1 MTAVQSPAPT
11 SRSARSLRRDG
22 GPRGRALVLPV
33 LAGLLV
39 LAAGFALSIGA
50 FPVGAGQIWHS
61 LVDGFSGQQQEG
73 FAGSVIWD
81 IRLPRVLLAMLVGAS
96 LATAGCLMQGTFANP
111 LAEPGIIGVSSG
123 AAVVAVF
130 SIVAGL
136 SAFGAWVLPAAAFVG
151 GLVVTAGVYWLARVN
166 GRTEVLTLILVGI
179 AVNAFAGALIGLL
192 MSVSDDSQLR
202 SITFW
207 NLGSL
212 SAATW
217 MNVLSVLPIALI
229 GIVSTIFLAHKLDL
243 LSLGEH
249 GAGHLGVNVERTRQ
263 ISILLVALMTA
274 AAVAVAGIITFVGL
288 VVPHALRLVVG
299 PSHRLLLPASAVGGA
314 VLLVVADLISRT
326 VVAPREIP
334 LGVLTALIG
343 SPVFFWLL
351 RREHK
356 RRGAWA

>member
-1 MTAVQSPAPT
+1 MKVQSATRNTGLT
-11 SRSARSLRRDG
+11 SGETRRKRT
-22 GPRGRALVLPV
+22 PLVRRLVLPC
-33 LAGLLV
+33 LMALLIV
-39 LAAGFALSIGA
+39 AAGVALSIGA
-50 FPVGAGQIWHS
+50 FEVSARQIWDA
-61 LVDGFSGQQQEG
+61 LTDGFTGQDQNG
-73 FAGSVIWD
+73 NAGAVIWD
-81 IRLPRVLLAMLVGAS
+81 IRLPRTLLAILVGAS

-130 SIVAGL
+130 SIFAGL
-136 SAFGAWVLPAAAFVG
+136 SAFGAWVMPAAAFVG
-151 GLVVTAGVYWLARVN
+151 GLVVTAGVYWMARVN

-192 MSVSDDSQLR
+192 MSVSDDAQLR

-217 MNVLSVLPIALI
+217 VNVLAVLPIALI
-229 GIVSTIFLAHKLDL
+229 SISATMFLAHKLDL

-249 GAGHLGVNVERTRQ
+249 GAGHLGVNVESTRQ
-263 ISILLVALMTA
+263 LSILLVALMTA

-299 PSHRLLLPASAVGGA
+299 PQHRLLLPTSAIGGA
-314 VLLVVADLISRT
+314 LLLVIADVVSRT
-326 VVAPREIP
+326 VAAPREIP

>member
-1 MTAVQSPAPT
+1 MITTLRPRKSAT
-11 SRSARSLRRDG
+11 SASSSRAG
-22 GPRGRALVLPV
+22 QGPRGRTAVLPALVV
-33 LAGLLV
+33 LLV
-39 LAAGFALSIGA
+39 IAAGMALSIGA
-50 FPVGAGQIWHS
+50 FPVAASDIGRS
-61 LVDGFSGQQQEG
+61 LIDGVTGQQQSG
-73 FAGSVIWD
+73 FAGAVIWD
-81 IRLPRVLLAMLVGAS
+81 IRVPRMLLAMLVGAS
-96 LATAGCLMQGTFANP
+96 LATAGALMQGTFANP

-130 SIVAGL
+130 SIIAGI
-136 SAFGAWVLPAAAFVG
+136 SAFGAWVIPAAAFVG

-217 MNVLSVLPIALI
+217 LNVLAVLPIALI
-229 GIVSTIFLAHKLDL
+229 GITATMFLAHKLDL

-249 GAGHLGVNVERTRQ
+249 GAGHLGVNVESTRQ
-263 ISILLVALMTA
+263 VSILLVALMTA

-299 PSHRLLLPASAVGGA
+299 PKHRLLLPASAVGGA
-314 VLLVVADLISRT
+314 LLLVVADLISRT